1 MPNSPLS
8 GHHVGRAEIILNFE
22 EFGLWWKMQPRDQHH
37 SLLVLDRLLTIRP
50 FAKKHEQAAALLHD
64 VGKSKTKMGWI
75 MRVVATVVGPR
86 GSRFRDY
93 HDHEK
98 IGAAMLAGISEQNVI
113 DLVGGLIENES
124 MTALRQADEL

>member
-1 MPNSPLS
+1 MSNSPLS
-8 GHHVGRAEIILNFE
+8 GHHVQRAEIILNFE
-22 EFGLWWKMQPRDQHH
+22 EFELWWKMQPRDQHH
-37 SLLVLDRLLTIRP
+37 SLLVLDRLLMIRP
-50 FAKKHEQAAALLHD
+50 FAKTDEQAAALLHD
-64 VGKSKTKMGWI
+64 VGKSKTNMGWI

-98 IGAAMLAGISEQNVI
+98 IGAEMLVGISEQNTI
-113 DLVGGLIENES
+113 DLVGGLVESES